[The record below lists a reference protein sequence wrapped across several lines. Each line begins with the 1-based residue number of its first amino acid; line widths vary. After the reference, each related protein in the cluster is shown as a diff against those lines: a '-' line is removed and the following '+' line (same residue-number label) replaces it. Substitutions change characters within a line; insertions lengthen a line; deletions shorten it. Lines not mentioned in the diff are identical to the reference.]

1 MIRGTRM
8 TIKRITPQEAL
19 ELMEDEDYL
28 YVDVRSVPEFEG
40 GHPEGAFN
48 VPLLHRGPR
57 GLEPNPDFLAVMEAC
72 FEKDARLI
80 VGCQVGGR
88 SLKACEHLVRAGYV
102 EVVDQLAGYGGA
114 KDAFGGMAEPGWQ
127 AAGLPIAIRAL
138 EGRDYESLLRKA
150 KS

>member
-1 MIRGTRM
+1 M
-8 TIKRITPQEAL
+8 TVKRITPEEAYD
-19 ELMEDEDYL
+19 LMEDAGYV

-57 GLEPNPDFLAVMEAC
+57 GLEPNADFMAVMESC
-72 FEKDARLI
+72 FPKDQKII

-88 SLKACEHLVRAGYV
+88 SLKASEQLLAAGYT

-114 KDAFGGMAEPGWQ
+114 KDPFGGTAEPGWQ
-127 AAGLPIAIRAL
+127 AAGLPVAIRAE
-138 EGRDYESLLRKA
+138 EGRDYDSLRK
-150 KS
+150 KVSS